1 MRTRAPAAIGLL
13 LFLLVAGCASVPPAT
28 QGEQRQ
34 GEALRDDAVKGP
46 SSDGKAT
53 PPTTGST
60 GKIATKAATSGAKAP
75 ANTNSSSV
83 PASQPPKK
91 DSSDSELTKQK
102 TSPPLDLTSLEK
114 RLKETHAIDVI
125 DKIAFRNEVDDLL
138 SQFRAYYQGTLKTS
152 LTELR
157 RPYDLLVLELL
168 SLLQDKD
175 PSLTAAVVASR
186 EAIWVILADPA
197 KFATI

>member
-1 MRTRAPAAIGLL
+1 VPALAGLL
-13 LFLLVAGCASVPPAT
+13 FLLLVAGCASVPPAT
-28 QGEQRQ
+28 ESEQPQGETLY
-34 GEALRDDAVKGP
+34 GEGVTGP
-46 SSDGKAT
+46 SSDGKAM
-53 PPTTGST
+53 PSTTGST
-60 GKIATKAATSGAKAP
+60 GKIAAKAAPSGAKTA
-75 ANTNSSSV
+75 AHV
-83 PASQPPKK
+83 PAASMSAAQPSKK
-91 DSSDSELTKQK
+91 ESIAPVPARQNVPS
-102 TSPPLDLTSLEK
+102 PLDLTSLEK
-114 RLKETHAIDVI
+114 RLKQTHAIDVL

-175 PSLTAAVVASR
+175 PSLAAAVVASR

-197 KFATI
+197 KFATL

>member
-1 MRTRAPAAIGLL
+1 VRTRVPTLVGLL
-13 LFLLVAGCASVPPAT
+13 LFLLFAACASLPPAT
-28 QGEQRQ
+28 QSEQSR
-34 GEALRDDAVKGP
+34 RDASRGDVVASP

-53 PPTTGST
+53 PSATGST
-60 GKIATKAATSGAKAP
+60 GKIATKAVQSGAKTP
-75 ANTNSSSV
+75 ANILASSV
-83 PASQPPKK
+83 SASHPPKQ
-91 DSSDSELTKQK
+91 DGIASELTKQK
-102 TSPPLDLTSLEK
+102 ISPPLDLTSLEK
-114 RLKETHAIDVI
+114 RLKETHAIDVL
-125 DKIAFRNEVDDLL
+125 DKIAFRNQVDDLL

-157 RPYDLLVLELL
+157 RPFDLLVLELL

-175 PSLTAAVVASR
+175 PSLAAAVVASR